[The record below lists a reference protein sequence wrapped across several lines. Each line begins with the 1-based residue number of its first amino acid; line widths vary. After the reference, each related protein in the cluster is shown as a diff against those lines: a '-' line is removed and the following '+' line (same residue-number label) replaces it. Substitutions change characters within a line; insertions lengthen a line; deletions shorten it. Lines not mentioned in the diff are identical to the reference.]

1 MRIVG
6 IILMLSVSWVL
17 AACAGGGAPTQAGV
31 RASDAATPAATLAV
45 DPAGQS
51 YVDAVQT
58 EDLDKLVNSFTED
71 GVVID
76 VGRRIE
82 GRQKIR
88 EWADNEVIGGAIE
101 VLGRTPF
108 DKGETLLVRF
118 SPGIFGGFEA
128 NYKFTYQN
136 GLIAQADLTYA

>member
-1 MRIVG
+1 MRTVG

-17 AACAGGGAPTQAGV
+17 AACAGGGAPTPAGS
-31 RASDAATPAATLAV
+31 RTSDAATPAV

-51 YVDAVQT
+51 YVDAVQAK
-58 EDLDKLVNSFTED
+58 DLDKLVNSFAED

-118 SPGIFGGFEA
+118 SPGGVGGFKA
-128 NYKFTYQN
+128 NYKFTYRN

>member
-1 MRIVG
+1 
-6 IILMLSVSWVL
+6 MLSVSLVL
-17 AACAGGGAPTQAGV
+17 AACSGGGAPTSAGSQ
-31 RASDAATPAATLAV
+31 ASDAATPAV

-51 YVDAVQT
+51 YVDSVQA

-71 GVVID
+71 AVVID

-88 EWADNEVIGGAIE
+88 EWADNEVIGGDIE
-101 VLGRTPF
+101 VLGQTPF
-108 DKGETLLVRF
+108 DEGETLLVRF
-118 SPGIFGGFEA
+118 SPGGFFGFKA
-128 NYKFTYQN
+128 NYKFTYRD